1 MGWLRRLHAAFW
13 GMATVAMLILWVRSY
28 WSDYDH
34 FDYCR
39 LIDLQGY
46 GRISFQSMMGR
57 VITGIEFGWNGSW
70 PQWVEFGTWPYQETA
85 GFGSDNVCEC
95 LHITAPHW
103 FFVLFAASAT
113 WYLVNPSYR
122 FSLRTLMVL
131 TGVVAVLMGS
141 WFVLDRQFLPSDW
154 LDY

>member
-1 MGWLRRLHAAFW
+1 MGRLQRLHVAFW
-13 GMATVAMLILWVRSY
+13 GMATLAMLVLWARSY
-28 WSDYDH
+28 WYRDYPADH
-34 FDYCR
+34 LTLVNLRGF
-39 LIDLQGY
+39 

-57 VITGIEFGWNGSW
+57 VVTGIEFGWNGSW
-70 PQWVEFGTWPYQETA
+70 PQWLEFGEWPYQKTA
-85 GFGSDNVCEC
+85 GFGTDSVCEC

-141 WFVLDRQFLPSDW
+141 WFVLDRQFLPLDW